1 MKFPRNARIF
11 RGHFDAAPFAA
22 VLFLLVI
29 FVQLG
34 SLVYTP
40 GVHIQLPV
48 AEGFGGTEKI
58 PVPVA
63 IDANGRFYFDNHAI
77 GENELRIRL
86 HKIVTEA
93 TEPLALVVQ
102 ADKAVTQ
109 EMFTRLTVIAQQAGF
124 SEAVFATL
132 PRALATPDSK
142 HSQ

>member
-40 GVHIQLPV
+40 GVHVQLPI
-48 AEGFGGTEKI
+48 ADGFIGSEKI
-58 PVPVA
+58 PVHVA
-63 IDANGRFYFDNHAI
+63 IDANGRLYFENHSI
-77 GENELRIRL
+77 DENELRLRL
-86 HKIVTEA
+86 HKRVTEA

-102 ADKAVTQ
+102 ADKAVTH
-109 EMFTRLTVIAQQAGF
+109 EMLTRLTAIAQQAGF

-132 PRALATPDSK
+132 PRALATSNSK
-142 HSQ
+142 QSP

>member
-48 AEGFGGTEKI
+48 ADGFGGTEKI

-63 IDANGRFYFDNHAI
+63 IDANGRLYFDNHAI
-77 GENELRIRL
+77 DENELRIRL
-86 HKIVTEA
+86 HKVVAEA

-109 EMFTRLTVIAQQAGF
+109 EMFTRLTAIAQQAGF

>member
-1 MKFPRNARIF
+1 
-11 RGHFDAAPFAA
+11 
-22 VLFLLVI
+22 
-29 FVQLG
+29 
-34 SLVYTP
+34 
-40 GVHIQLPV
+40 VHIQLPV
-48 AEGFGGTEKI
+48 ADGFVGTEKI

-63 IDANGRFYFDNHAI
+63 IDANGRLYFDNHAI
-77 GENELRIRL
+77 DESELRIRL
-86 HKIVTEA
+86 HNIVAEA

-109 EMFTRLTVIAQQAGF
+109 EMFTRLTAIAQQAGF

>member
-11 RGHFDAAPFAA
+11 RGHFHAAPFAA

-48 AEGFGGTEKI
+48 ADGFIGTEKI
-58 PVPVA
+58 PVRVA
-63 IDANGRFYFDNHAI
+63 IDASGRYYFDNYSI
-77 GENELRIRL
+77 DENELRVRL
-86 HKIVTEA
+86 RKVVVETA
-93 TEPLALVVQ
+93 EPLALVVQ

-109 EMFTRLTVIAQQAGF
+109 EMLTRLTSIAQQAGF

-132 PRALATPDSK
+132 PRALATPNSKDSP
-142 HSQ
+142 